1 MTTPLDAAERRVTI
15 ADTGEAF
22 TCLAGE
28 SVLRGLARLGRRG
41 IPIGCR
47 GGGCGICKV
56 EVLAG
61 SFDKQQM
68 SRAHVSEE
76 DERQGRVLAC
86 RICPRDPLI
95 VKVVGH
101 LNKAVCRNVVPAPD

>member
-1 MTTPLDAAERRVTI
+1 MTMSVDTPARRVTL
-15 ADTGEAF
+15 ADTGEEF

-47 GGGCGICKV
+47 GGGCGVCKV

-61 SFDKQQM
+61 GFDKQQM
-68 SRAHVSEE
+68 SRAHVSEA
-76 DERQGRVLAC
+76 DESEGRVLAC
-86 RICPRDPLI
+86 RICPRDSLV
-95 VKVVGH
+95 VKVVGR
-101 LNKAVCRNVVPAPD
+101 LNKAVCRGAERAPD